1 MAIDGKNNI
10 FEQQFH
16 SGLHY
21 INHKGTENIVLIGMI
36 NPLHEF
42 MVALQLVVSGW
53 IPQWERHLTIF
64 VTVSGAAPLPHWII
78 KDMLFACTGDDK
90 SSLSM

>member
-1 MAIDGKNNI
+1 MYEYFRKNPCMIEFQMASMAIDGKNNV

-21 INHKGTENIVLIGMI
+21 INRKGTENIVLIGMI

-42 MVALQLVVSGW
+42 MVALQLVVSG
-53 IPQWERHLTIF
+53 
-64 VTVSGAAPLPHWII
+64 
-78 KDMLFACTGDDK
+78 
-90 SSLSM
+90 